1 MERIQSVNPAR
12 IEWSCAEHGITPSV
26 LAAQLNISE
35 ATMARALAGEP
46 ALTFNQLSKLAAFFG
61 RGVLFFLEH
70 EPVDETRIHTPQF
83 RTLANQKPELSS
95 TLKALIER
103 VEKQRDI
110 YVNLR
115 QELGDNDY
123 PQFNPPELPHGDI
136 PSATRLTREW
146 LGLADQNNFDTY
158 RAAIE
163 SRGILIF
170 RSNGYN
176 GKWQIPKVS
185 PIIGFSLYDETC
197 PVIVIKKLD
206 SDRRQ
211 SFTLMHEL
219 GHLLLHKTSFID
231 DENDFSSH
239 ESFERE
245 ANLFAG
251 HVLVP
256 DSFLSMISDADR
268 PGNVAEYG
276 QWLNNQTRAWGVS
289 TEVVLRRLFDAGR
302 LGQAQYHAYRE
313 WRAQPVA
320 AREPGGTRLYRHREP
335 VHMFGSPFVNTV
347 LDSLHTRQITLAKA
361 SDYLD
366 GLKVSDIHKLEHHLA
381 GV

>member
-1 MERIQSVNPAR
+1 
-12 IEWSCAEHGITPSV
+12 
-26 LAAQLNISE
+26 
-35 ATMARALAGEP
+35 MAHALAGEP

-61 RGVLFFLEH
+61 RGVLFFLED
-70 EPVDETRIHTPQF
+70 EPVDETRVHTPQF
-83 RTLANQKPELSS
+83 RTLANQKPGLSS

-103 VEKQRDI
+103 VERQRDI
-110 YVNLR
+110 FVNLR
-115 QELGDNDY
+115 HELGEDQY
-123 PQFNPPELPHGDI
+123 PRFNPPELPDGDI
-136 PSATRLTREW
+136 PSAARLTREW
-146 LGLADQNNFDTY
+146 LGLVDQNDFDTY

-163 SRGILIF
+163 SQGILIF

-185 PIIGFSLYDETC
+185 PIIGFSLYDEIC

-206 SDRRQ
+206 SERRQ

-231 DENDFSSH
+231 DQDDFSSH
-239 ESFERE
+239 ELFERE
-245 ANLFAG
+245 ANAFAG
-251 HVLVP
+251 HLLVP
-256 DSFLSMISDADR
+256 DRFLSMISDDDR
-268 PGNVAEYG
+268 PGNVAEYER
-276 QWLNNQTRAWGVS
+276 WLHSQTSAWGVS
-289 TEVVLRRLFDAGR
+289 AEVVLRRLLDVGR
-302 LGQAQYHAYRE
+302 LGQNQYQAYRE
-313 WRAQPVA
+313 WRAQPVEA
-320 AREPGGTRLYRHREP
+320 KEQGGTRLYRHREP
-335 VHMFGSPFVNTV
+335 VHVFGFPFVNTV